1 MTRNGRPVWRNFTRP
16 LPETAAENGRI
27 HTMKDGGER
36 QWIEMEAKKK
46 YKVGITVGVFD
57 LFHVGH
63 LNLLERCKAMCD
75 KLIVA
80 VCGDDYV
87 ADVKKKTPVYPA
99 DQRCRILAALK
110 CVDEVVLVSID
121 ETEDK
126 MLLLKNHPF
135 DVLFSGDDWK
145 GSERYRRTEEQ
156 FAKLGVAI
164 EYLPYTK
171 GISTTQL
178 KEQVAT
184 GA

>member
-1 MTRNGRPVWRNFTRP
+1 MGS
-16 LPETAAENGRI
+16 
-27 HTMKDGGER
+27 H
-36 QWIEMEAKKK
+36 KK

-63 LNLLERCKAMCD
+63 LNLLENCKAMCD

-87 ADVKKKTPVYPA
+87 TQVKKKTPVFPE
-99 DQRCRILAALK
+99 DQRRRILAALK
-110 CVDEVVLVSID
+110 CVDEVVAVSIA

-145 GSERYRRTEEQ
+145 GSERYRKTELQ
-156 FAKLGVAI
+156 FSQVGAAI

-171 GISTTQL
+171 GISSTMI
-178 KEQVAT
+178 K
-184 GA
+184 GKM